1 LPQTTF
7 YIFDENFPHESGPS
21 ALAKLQPEIIMTSK
35 RQMLYPEKRPAVH
48 PKNRI
53 TLLKFLVI
61 CFPLWLSFRFYSG
74 PQHELVQNYLAN
86 ILFIISWALVIQLI
100 APKLR
105 STAVLIG
112 LFLIFCVIE
121 LVSWQFPELLQGI
134 SLSFR
139 SQVLIGGNY
148 SLHKIPYYGVG
159 AFIGY
164 FILKA
169 CRSR

>member
-1 LPQTTF
+1 
-7 YIFDENFPHESGPS
+7 
-21 ALAKLQPEIIMTSK
+21 MTSK
-35 RQMLYPEKRPAVH
+35 QQTLHPEKRTAVY
-48 PKNRI
+48 PKSRI

-61 CFPLWLSFRFYSG
+61 CFPLWLSVKFYSG
-74 PQHELVQNYLAN
+74 PSHELIQNYLSN
-86 ILFIISWALVIQLI
+86 ILFIISCALVIQLI

-105 STAVLIG
+105 STTLLIA

-121 LVSWQFPELLQGI
+121 LVSWQFPELLGGI

-139 SQVLIGGNY
+139 TQVLIGGNY

-169 CRSR
+169 CRTS

>member
-1 LPQTTF
+1 MPQTTF

-21 ALAKLQPEIIMTSK
+21 ALAKLQPEKIMTSK
-35 RQMLYPEKRPAVH
+35 QQTLLTEKRPVVH
-48 PKNRI
+48 PKSRI

-61 CFPLWLSFRFYSG
+61 CFPLWLSVKFYSG
-74 PQHELVQNYLAN
+74 PFHDLIQNYLAN
-86 ILFIISWALVIQLI
+86 ILFIISCALVIQLI

-105 STAVLIG
+105 STTLLIT

-121 LVSWQFPELLQGI
+121 LVSWQFPELLEGI

-139 SQVLIGGNY
+139 TQVLIGGNY

-169 CRSR
+169 CRTS

>member
-1 LPQTTF
+1 LTRILTTGA
-7 YIFDENFPHESGPS
+7 DVALSQNFSR
-21 ALAKLQPEIIMTSK
+21 KKIMTSK
-35 RQMLYPEKRPAVH
+35 KQTLHPEKRPVVH

-61 CFPLWLSFRFYSG
+61 CFPLWLSVRFYSG
-74 PQHELVQNYLAN
+74 PYHEMVQNYLAN

-105 STAVLIG
+105 SSILLIA
-112 LFLIFCVIE
+112 LFMIFSVIQ
-121 LVSWQFPELLQGI
+121 LVSWQFPELLEGI

-139 SQVLIGGNY
+139 TQVLIGGNY

-169 CRSR
+169 CRNSK